1 MKRIFSVL
9 RYVPRMCR
17 IIFSALVIA
26 VVLHISFA
34 HFPSFAELYGRT
46 VGAALR
52 GALAFVTDPLPVS
65 VAEAALIMSP
75 LALVWVIVLAVGTG
89 GRTEPSV
96 RLISSLAALIA
107 AVYVLFVLT
116 FASGFYTRSIGE
128 YFGIEDRDITVNELY
143 DATLATV
150 DGANAAYG
158 ELEGRGLLQTSMGFD
173 YTEMSRL
180 LVEELD
186 SLSETYG
193 CPTRLGSRIKPVI
206 LSEPMTY
213 THISGVYTFFTG
225 EANVNINFP
234 DFVIPYTAAHELSHQ
249 RGISRENEANFVAF
263 VACVGS
269 KDPYVRYSG
278 YLNMYQYMS
287 SALYS
292 ADPELYR
299 ETYNALDKG
308 VRSELVA
315 YGDFFDKYRD
325 NPAATVSGAVN
336 DTYLTVMSGED
347 SRSYGMVV
355 DTATLYLLGERNGVN
370 GDADNIYY

>member
-1 MKRIFSVL
+1 
-9 RYVPRMCR
+9 MCR
-17 IIFSALVIA
+17 IIFSTLVIA
-26 VVLHISFA
+26 VALHISFA
-34 HFPSFAELYGRT
+34 HFPSFAELYGGT

-89 GRTEPSV
+89 GRAEPSV

-180 LVEELD
+180 LVEKLD

-193 CPTRLGSRIKPVI
+193 CPTRLESRIKPVI

-249 RGISRENEANFVAF
+249 RGISRENEANFIAF
-263 VACVGS
+263 VACIGS
-269 KDPYVRYSG
+269 KDPYIRYSG

-355 DTATLYLLGERNGVN
+355 DTATLYLLGERSGVN